1 MDNIT
6 HKMLIEVILP
16 VKEHFLKNVP
26 IRNLELLLHT
36 AGLPIEIPALTDAW
50 IRLVR
55 PSYLRQ
61 FRDTPYCLT
70 QCTDISA
77 CKQNPELSGQI
88 GIE

>member
-1 MDNIT
+1 
-6 HKMLIEVILP
+6 MLIEVILP

-26 IRNLELLLHT
+26 FAIRNLELLLHT
-36 AGLPIEIPALTDAW
+36 AGLPIEIPVLTDAW
-50 IRLVR
+50 SRLVR
-55 PSYLRQ
+55 SSYLRQ